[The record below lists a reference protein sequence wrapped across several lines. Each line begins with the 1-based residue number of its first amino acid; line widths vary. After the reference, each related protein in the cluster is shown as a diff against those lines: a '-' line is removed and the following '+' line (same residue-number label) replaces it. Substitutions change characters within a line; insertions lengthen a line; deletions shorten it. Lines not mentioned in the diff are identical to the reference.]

1 MTGAWLSLL
10 AGLPGRALAALALF
24 AAALAAAPLVANDYI
39 LSVLILA
46 LFAAYLAQAWNIM
59 MGFAGLLSIGH
70 ALFIGIGAYASAA
83 LFVHYGI
90 SPWLG
95 MIAGVAI
102 GGLAGAAI
110 GALSFRFR
118 VGGVYFALLTI
129 AFAEFTRILADH
141 FPWIGSSSGLFL
153 PVKNRSASD
162 LLDLRG
168 SPVMFY
174 YVLLAA
180 ALLILA
186 LSRLLLRRRIG
197 YYWQAIREDE
207 EAAQAL
213 GIDVFRCKLWAVVLS
228 AGLTAIAGVFHA
240 FYYNNLY
247 PETIFSIGRS
257 VELMLP
263 AIIGGLGTLFGPIL
277 GAFLLTSLSEGL
289 TTATANWGIDGM
301 KQLLYGLILAV
312 VVIAQPDGL
321 WPWIAARLG
330 FAPRDGKP

>member
-1 MTGAWLSLL
+1 MRGAGPLALS
-10 AGLPGRALAALALF
+10 PRTALALAGF
-24 AAALAAAPLVANDYI
+24 VAIMVVLPFIANDYI
-39 LSVLILA
+39 VSVLVVV
-46 LFAAYLAQAWNIM
+46 LFSAYFGQSWNIIT
-59 MGFAGLLSIGH
+59 GFTGQLSLGH
-70 ALFIGIGAYASAA
+70 ALYVGLGAYTSAA
-83 LFVHYGI
+83 LFVHFDL

-95 MIAGVAI
+95 MPAGMAVAAIAGSLIA
-102 GGLAGAAI
+102 
-110 GALSFRFR
+110 ALSFRFR

-129 AFAEFTRILADH
+129 AFSEFVRILFDH
-141 FPWIGSSSGLFL
+141 FKWVGATEGLFL
-153 PVKNRSASD
+153 PVANLAHD
-162 LLDLRG
+162 DPLHLRG
-168 SPVMFY
+168 SPTMFY
-174 YVLLAA
+174 YFLLA
-180 ALLILA
+180 LTLGVLG
-186 LSRLLLRRRIG
+186 LSHLLLNRRVG

-213 GIDVFRCKLWAVVLS
+213 GIDVFRYKLWAVVLS
-228 AGLTAIAGVFHA
+228 AGLTAVAGVFHA

-301 KQLLYGLILAV
+301 KQLLYGLILAI

-321 WPWIAARLG
+321 WPWIATRLG
-330 FAPRDGKP
+330 FAPRGGKP